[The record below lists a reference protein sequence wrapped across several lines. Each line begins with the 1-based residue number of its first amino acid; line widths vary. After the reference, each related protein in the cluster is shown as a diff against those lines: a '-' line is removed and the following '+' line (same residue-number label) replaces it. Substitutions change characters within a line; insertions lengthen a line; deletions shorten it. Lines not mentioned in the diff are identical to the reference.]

1 MLTMFAIVLIAY
13 ALGFMFSP
21 FPYWKTYFI
30 LWRKIL
36 FVRSDAHTKTSKG
49 KQARFL
55 LRYLLL
61 CPVWTALWYLDEL
74 LFPAYKQQSVKPVFI
89 IGQPRSGTTF
99 LHRTLANDTDSFVA
113 VRHIEWRYPYI
124 LVQKLLENSSWLN
137 KWFNK
142 NYWPDSEVGRKASK
156 MHPNSLSD
164 WEEDG
169 VFFEECFLHH
179 FFIFLRFPDVEL
191 LSYLDDFQ
199 LLPEKVQQNMLDTHK
214 KVIQKVIYLRN
225 GNNKFYLSKEVT
237 SHTKIK
243 KILTLYPDAKFIVS
257 LRPSSGF
264 MNSLLELMRYST
276 KSKTNID
283 PTGIPEWEKV
293 FVERMRQDS
302 LLLVDLCEHSIDD
315 SRQTHVVFNQF
326 TENTINSIEHIYKEL
341 GCDIGESYLQY
352 LKDLEGEQ
360 KKRKKGYCYEKNDY
374 DGFEHFDEF
383 VLAAENQWEAN
394 HVSESRTPPVS

>member
-1 MLTMFAIVLIAY
+1 MR
-13 ALGFMFSP
+13 
-21 FPYWKTYFI
+21 
-30 LWRKIL
+30 RKI
-36 FVRSDAHTKTSKG
+36 SKG
-49 KQARFL
+49 KQVRFL
-55 LRYLLL
+55 LRYALL

-74 LFPAYKQQSVKPVFI
+74 FFSAYKQQNVKPVFI

-99 LHRTLANDTDSFVA
+99 LHRTLANDTETFVA

-124 LVQKLLENSSWLN
+124 LVQKLLENSVWLDN
-137 KWFNK
+137 WLNK

-156 MHPNSLSD
+156 MHPNALSD

-179 FFIFLRFPDVEL
+179 FFIFLRFPDVNL
-191 LSYLDDFQ
+191 LSYFDDFQ
-199 LLPEKVQQNMLDTHK
+199 LLPEKVQQRMLDAHK

-257 LRPSSGF
+257 LRTSSGF
-264 MNSLLELMRYST
+264 MNSLLELVRYST

-283 PTGIPEWEKV
+283 PIDIPEWENI

-302 LLLVDLCEHSIDD
+302 LLLVELCEQLIDD
-315 SRQTHVVFNQF
+315 SHQTHVVFNQF
-326 TENTINSIEHIYKEL
+326 TENTIDSIKHIYKKL
-341 GCDIGESYLQY
+341 GCDIGSNYLQY
-352 LKDLEGEQ
+352 LKDLEEAQ
-360 KKRKKGYCYEKNDY
+360 QKRKKGYCYEKNDY
-374 DGFEHFDEF
+374 DGFERFDEF
-383 VLAAENQWEAN
+383 VLSAENQWEKSFKSTN
-394 HVSESRTPPVS
+394 LE